1 MKQYCELIS
10 ISLVK
15 FTIAK
20 QIDHVFFFQ
29 YYPPLNTSFATSG
42 LTNHYESTDIAPSNI
57 IMGAI
62 QLINV
67 MLTFG

>member
-1 MKQYCELIS
+1 M
-10 ISLVK
+10 
-15 FTIAK
+15 
-20 QIDHVFFFQ
+20 FFFQ
-29 YYPPLNTSFATSG
+29 YYPPLITSFATSG